1 MPSLAQGTGYAVLA
15 MGYIASAG
23 GKPMLVRSVAE
34 ACDIPAPYLS
44 KIINRLARAGLVKTQ
59 RGVNGGVLLA
69 HEARDITLK
78 DVCVA
83 LDDPVIEK
91 RCMLGTETCSD
102 ERACPAHE
110 FNMSVREKMLTFL
123 EGTSIADV
131 SAFEVRRRWNSNAA
145 TVGGA
150 SERA

>member
-1 MPSLAQGTGYAVLA
+1 MLA
-15 MGYIASAG
+15 MGYITSAA

-69 HEARDITLK
+69 REARDISLK
-78 DVCVA
+78 DVCIA

-91 RCMLGTETCSD
+91 RCMLGTEVCSD
-102 ERACPAHE
+102 ERACPAHD
-110 FNMSVREKMLTFL
+110 FNMSVRDKMLTFL
-123 EGTSIADV
+123 EETSIADV
-131 SAFEVRRRWNSNAA
+131 SAFEVQRRWNSPGAA
-145 TVGGA
+145 AGEATNR
-150 SERA
+150 S